1 MENDATD
8 KNMLHPMAE
17 KKSERNVFL
26 FLTILLAPILAVAI
40 VGTYGFVIWLYQLF
54 AGPPT
59 S

>member
-1 MENDATD
+1 MESNTSDTSMSLPA
-8 KNMLHPMAE
+8 AE

-26 FLTILLAPILAVAI
+26 FLTIFLAPILAVAI

>member
-1 MENDATD
+1 MESNTTD
-8 KNMLHPMAE
+8 TSMSLPVVE

-40 VGTYGFVIWLYQLF
+40 VGSYGFIIWLYQLF